1 MAFWKKSED
10 PWDIDPEKRKKQK
23 ADLYERERSTD
34 RDAPEPEGNGLLDAA
49 REQWTRW
56 RKERREALRLPPE
69 PCPWCGK
76 DMEQGFL
83 NGGKGIFWHRGI
95 PDTGARWLGT
105 GSADTMR
112 VDVEGVLATYKTA
125 WYCPACEKL
134 VLDASDME
142 TRLEESSASSP
153 DGGWDGNPVRPPSP
167 VEIEED
173 V

>member
-10 PWDIDPEKRKKQK
+10 PWDMDPEKRKKQK
-23 ADLYERERSTD
+23 TDPYEREWSTD
-34 RDAPEPEGNGLLDAA
+34 RDAPEPEGNSLLDAA

-56 RKERREALRLPPE
+56 RKEKREALHLPPE

-83 NGGKGIFWHRGI
+83 SGGRGI
-95 PDTGARWLGT
+95 CWQRGVPNAKALWIGT

-125 WYCPACEKL
+125 WYCPACEKM
-134 VLDASDME
+134 VFDASDLQTQMEE
-142 TRLEESSASSP
+142 TRMLNQEGLCSP
-153 DGGWDGNPVRPPSP
+153 REDSP
-167 VEIEED
+167 EMSGSED